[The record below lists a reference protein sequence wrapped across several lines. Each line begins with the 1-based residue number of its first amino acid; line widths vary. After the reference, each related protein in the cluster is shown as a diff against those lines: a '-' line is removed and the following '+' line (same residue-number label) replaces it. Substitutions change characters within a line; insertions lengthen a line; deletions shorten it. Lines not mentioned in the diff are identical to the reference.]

1 VATPKFVGV
10 ETEFGITVHGPTEVN
25 PVLASSLV
33 VGAYRAAGDADVRW
47 DHSDEHPLRDA
58 RGYEAPDPHEPVVD
72 DDLGLANTVLT
83 NGARFYVDH
92 AHPEYSSP
100 ECSNARDLVIWD
112 KAGERILEHA
122 AQRATTT
129 LPAGSRVLV
138 HKNNTDGKGAAYGTH
153 ENYLVPR
160 SVPFGR
166 LTRQLLPFFVSR
178 PIYVGAGRIGTEFDD
193 DGIAFQLTQRADFF
207 EVEVGLETTLKRPL
221 MNTRDEPHADPERYR
236 RLHVINGDANLC
248 EVATFLKVGTMLL
261 LLDLIE
267 DDALPALPD
276 LAQPVQA
283 FHHVSHDLT
292 CSVPLRMDDGSTMTA
307 LELQGFYLEAC
318 KRYVKDRDVDPV
330 TAEVLERW
338 EGVLTTAE
346 SDPRELAGR
355 VDWATKLG
363 LLENYRDR
371 HGLDWEHDRLKM
383 VDLQYHDVRQD
394 KGLYQRLAA
403 RGRVERLVAESEIQ
417 AAVASPP
424 TDTRAWFRGECIR
437 RFRGQIVAAGW
448 DALIFDVGRDALQ
461 RVPMME
467 PGRGTKA
474 AIGGL
479 LDEVA
484 DAAELLDRL
493 TA

>member
-1 VATPKFVGV
+1 VPTPKFVGV
-10 ETEFGITVHGPTEVN
+10 ETEFGITVDGPTEVN

-33 VGAYRAAGDADVRW
+33 VGAYRAAGRREVRW

-58 RGYEAPDPHEPVVD
+58 RGFEVPDPHEPVAD
-72 DDLGLANTVLT
+72 DELGLANTVLT

-112 KAGERILEHA
+112 KAGERILEDA
-122 AQRATTT
+122 ARRAAST

-160 SVPFGR
+160 AVPFGR
-166 LTRQLLPFFVSR
+166 LTRELLPFFVSR
-178 PIYVGAGRIGTEFDD
+178 LVYVGAGRLGSEFDD
-193 DGIAFQLTQRADFF
+193 ADVPYQLSQRADFF

-261 LLDLIE
+261 VLDLIE
-267 DDALPALPD
+267 DEALGTPPT
-276 LAQPVQA
+276 LAEPVRA
-283 FHHVSHDLT
+283 FHQISHDLT
-292 CSVPLRMDDGSTMTA
+292 GRRPLRLDDGSTATP
-307 LELQGFYLEAC
+307 LELQWHYLETV
-318 KRYVKDRDVDPV
+318 KRAVKDRDLTSVEV
-330 TAEVLERW
+330 EVLERW
-338 EGVLTTAE
+338 EAVLATAE
-346 SDPRELAGR
+346 ADPRALAGK
-355 VDWATKLG
+355 VDWATKLE
-363 LLENYRDR
+363 LLESYRDR
-371 HGLDWEHDRLKM
+371 HGLDWDHDRLKM

-403 RGRVERLVAESEIQ
+403 RGRVERLVTEDEIQ
-417 AAVASPP
+417 QAIGNPP
-424 TDTRAWFRGECIR
+424 EDTRAWFRGECLR
-437 RFRGQIVAAGW
+437 RFPDRVVAAGW
-448 DALIFDVGRDALQ
+448 DSLIFDVGQAALQ

-467 PGRGTKA
+467 PGRGTREHVGA
-474 AIGGL
+474 L
-479 LDEVA
+479 LDSVTSA
-484 DAAELLDRL
+484 DELLVALRS
-493 TA
+493 